1 MRLKSRRGKQTMT
14 GRIQA
19 LIPSLTRTRKGTEPS
34 RRACQRDPS
43 PGLLFVPC
51 RGGSLAASQLRVKR
65 RSADRSSVIPR
76 RNFFFPPHLGG
87 RKGAGGGR
95 FESAENMATAESNQR
110 GRARATQ
117 NADFGRPQWIPPPP
131 PLACACIAC
140 AACLSACV

>member
-19 LIPSLTRTRKGTEPS
+19 LIPSLTRTRKGMEPS

-43 PGLLFVPC
+43 PGLLFVPG

-95 FESAENMATAESNQR
+95 FESAENMATVESNQR
-110 GRARATQ
+110 GPPKTLTLAAHNGFRRRRRSRAHVSHALRVCPRAFKT
-117 NADFGRPQWIPPPP
+117 
-131 PLACACIAC
+131 
-140 AACLSACV
+140 